1 MSDQAADNQS
11 FPGPLAGAV
20 EYQADS
26 IVSKILG
33 KTSGGSAT
41 LFAFAEGQELGQ
53 PDSTYTFRE
62 ALLDAH
68 QGAGEG
74 HGRARGLLRAVT

>member
-41 LFAFAEGQELGQ
+41 LFAFA
-53 PDSTYTFRE
+53 
-62 ALLDAH
+62 
-68 QGAGEG
+68 
-74 HGRARGLLRAVT
+74 